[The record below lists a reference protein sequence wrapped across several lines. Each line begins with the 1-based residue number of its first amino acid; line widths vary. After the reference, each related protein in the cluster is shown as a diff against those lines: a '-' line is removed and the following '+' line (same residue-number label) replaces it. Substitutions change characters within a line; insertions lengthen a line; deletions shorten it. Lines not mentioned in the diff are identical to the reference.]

1 MPHLAPMPPI
11 PPITLGRPG
20 DHRVFMHRFETKK
33 GKDGRMRS
41 WAMNVPEVTRKD
53 CPGDATAPVVE
64 RSHENGKQRIVIC
77 TNRIERMSREAERM
91 AANSVIIRR
100 DAMVSARANLAM
112 ARAAVE
118 RDRNLSDQQRSQAL
132 AGIAQAE
139 AGLRKD
145 DAE

>member
-1 MPHLAPMPPI
+1 
-11 PPITLGRPG
+11 
-20 DHRVFMHRFETKK
+20 
-33 GKDGRMRS
+33 
-41 WAMNVPEVTRKD
+41 
-53 CPGDATAPVVE
+53 
-64 RSHENGKQRIVIC
+64 
-77 TNRIERMSREAERM
+77 MSREAERM

-145 DAE
+145 TDD